1 MLDTFN
7 TRLLM
12 SLHGIPPSKLERNS
26 AAATCSILQIVQ
38 ELVREHLRTLAAVDD
53 DAASF
58 DEAAEE
64 LRVLTRM
71 LQRRKKTAEVEA
83 LVSLQEERLEE
94 IERLA
99 RSRGLVPTKK
109 PDVSRAVAVRRES
122 ASLRSP
128 GAGIEI
134 RELWRDGERSALL
147 VKMPAGA
154 EWPALDYHVPGPEE
168 VYVISGDLN
177 DGPFTHR
184 EGTFVHYPAGSSHA
198 PSTRDGCLLF
208 VFYPEG

>member
-12 SLHGIPPSKLERNS
+12 SLHGIPLAKLERNG
-26 AAATCSILQIVQ
+26 AAATRSILQIIH
-38 ELVREHLRTLAAVDD
+38 ELVREQLRTLAALDE
-53 DAASF
+53 DARSF
-58 DEAAEE
+58 DDAAEE

-71 LQRRKKTAEVEA
+71 LQRREKTPAIEA
-83 LVSLQEERLEE
+83 LISLQEERLQD
-94 IERLA
+94 IERIK
-99 RSRGLVPTKK
+99 RSRGLQPTRK
-109 PDVSRAVAVRRES
+109 PDVSRAVAIERDA

-134 RELWRDGERSALL
+134 RDLWRDGERRAVL
-147 VKMPAGA
+147 VKMPPGA
-154 EWPALDYHVPGPEE
+154 QWPGLDYHVPGPEE
-168 VYVISGDLN
+168 VYIVSGDLN
-177 DGPFTHR
+177 DGPFTHT

-198 PSTRDGCLLF
+198 PSTREGCTLF